1 MSLRIAAFALVTGLL
16 LAPVPTRAED
26 KSDLTLQGEITGK
39 DNHTYKNVTFDVPAG
54 VTRITI
60 AFEAT
65 GKEDHTTIDLGL
77 LGPDGFKG
85 QDGFRGWAGGSKRV
99 FTVSASDATAA
110 FLPGAI
116 RPGKWTLLLGIPNIR
131 AKAHASYTAK
141 VWFSRDAATA
151 WGPDVLNPPL
161 RQAPGWYRGDL
172 HMHTAHSDGS
182 CLSQGNHVKVP
193 CPLFL
198 TVEAA
203 TKRKLDFIAIS
214 DHNTSSHLSDIR
226 ELQPYFDNLLLIPGR
241 ELTTFQGH
249 ANLWGVP
256 TSVDFRV
263 GSKTVPDWNALLK
276 SVAPLHGVLSINHA
290 IRPSGEECMGCG
302 WTPDPPVDMHLV
314 QAIEAVNGT
323 DSVRPDSGIPFWEKQ
338 LAQGFR
344 PTAVGGSDN
353 HRAVPILTEPDIP
366 VGTPTTV
373 VHATALSMPAILDG
387 IRAGHVFIDT
397 EGTADRMI
405 NLEATVGPN
414 KAGMGDE
421 LKADSGSDI
430 SVQASMKAP
439 AGSKLVVLLDGK
451 PLADAG
457 TSGATIATH
466 LSGDGKP
473 HWLRAEVRATD
484 GRLLLLGN
492 PVYLNRL
499 QR

>member
-1 MSLRIAAFALVTGLL
+1 MGLKL
-16 LAPVPTRAED
+16 CAMVLATSWLFLPAPSRADD
-26 KSDLTLQGEITGK
+26 KSDLTLHGEITGK

-85 QDGFRGWAGGSKRV
+85 QDGFRGWAGGAKRI
-99 FTVSASDATAA
+99 FTVSASDATPA

-116 RPGKWTLLLGIPNIR
+116 RPGKWTLLLGIPNVR
-131 AKAHASYTAK
+131 ATARANYTAR
-141 VWFSRDAATA
+141 VWFSRDASTA

-161 RQAPGWYRGDL
+161 RKQPGWYRGDL

-203 TKRKLDFIAIS
+203 VKRKLDFIALT

-249 ANLWGVP
+249 ASLWGVP

-263 GSKTVPDWNALLK
+263 GSNTVPGWNALLK
-276 SVAPLHGVLSINHA
+276 SVAPLHGLISINHA

-302 WTPDPPVDMHLV
+302 WTAAPPVDMHLV

-323 DSVRPDSGIPFWEKQ
+323 DAVRPDSGIPFWEKQ

-353 HRAVPILTEPDIP
+353 HRAVPMLTEPDIS

-373 VHATALSMPAILDG
+373 VHARELSMAAILEG

-397 EGTADRMI
+397 EGTSDRTI
-405 NLEATVGPN
+405 DLEASVGAD

-421 LKADSGSDI
+421 LKAGSGAD
-430 SVQASMKAP
+430 VNVRASMKAP
-439 AGSKLVVLLDGK
+439 AGSKLAILLDGK
-451 PLADAG
+451 PLPNATTSAPTVDA
-457 TSGATIATH
+457 H
-466 LSGDGKP
+466 LAADGKP
-473 HWLRAEVRATD
+473 HWLRAEVHAPD

-499 QR
+499 QH